1 MQLQHLLSYVRRAVQ
16 DYQMIEEGDTIAVGI
31 SGGKDSLILALA
43 LSHLKR
49 FYPVKFNVI
58 GITVSLGFDDFDLTA
73 ALEKAIIAGAGKLLE
88 KVELFDVYKGSS
100 IAEGKK
106 SVAYTMT
113 LRAADRTLTVEEC
126 DRAVNKVLKE
136 LANIGA
142 ELRS

>member
-1 MQLQHLLSYVRRAVQ
+1 
-16 DYQMIEEGDTIAVGI
+16 
-31 SGGKDSLILALA
+31 
-43 LSHLKR
+43 
-49 FYPVKFNVI
+49 
-58 GITVSLGFDDFDLTA
+58 A
-73 ALEKAIIAGAGKLLE
+73 ALEKAIRQGAGKLLE